1 MLKQWILYSACS
13 DWLLKVGISIAIHW
27 FTLQL
32 LRASDAKL
40 AKKVTKFCLKALT
53 GKTLSVLLEFI
64 DGTSG
69 KDFCIL
75 YFTCSKMSLKLN
87 LTVFKWMVLSTKRIH
102 NSFWRKFPTI
112 AKKKCLSVLLDHKKT
127 RRPFGHLRAKIV
139 IVGSSYWV
147 ENHDFCAQLS
157 HCFRID

>member
-87 LTVFKWMVLSTKRIH
+87 LTVFKWMVLNTKRIH

-112 AKKKCLSVLLDHKKT
+112 AKKMPFSFIGPQENVTAFRSFARQNCNCWQQLLSWKPWFLCSIISL
-127 RRPFGHLRAKIV
+127 F
-139 IVGSSYWV
+139 
-147 ENHDFCAQLS
+147 
-157 HCFRID
+157 